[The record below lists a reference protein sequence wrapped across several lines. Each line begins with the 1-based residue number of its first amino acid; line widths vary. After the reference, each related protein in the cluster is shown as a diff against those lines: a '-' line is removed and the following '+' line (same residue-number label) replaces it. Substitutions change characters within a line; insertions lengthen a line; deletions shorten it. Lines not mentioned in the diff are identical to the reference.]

1 MFLTPTPPDLSFAQV
16 AERVNRDIA
25 MRATLTPAGR
35 FNLLIDRAMK
45 NVADV
50 IVWGRIP
57 IPVIRLVWR
66 RLRNLRAR
74 YNTILARF
82 QAGTLPAPNTAPP
95 QPAAASPPPEAP
107 PSDAPTPKAP
117 PPPRLP
123 QHSGWLLDTI
133 SWFVTLRRHELEE
146 MLDDPQTKAEVTEA
160 PQLGSA
166 LRPACTMLAVKQP
179 PWLRLPR
186 RPRTRPSRAKVIPP
200 APDFLLNAPG
210 AIIKPDGTIWKRIGA
225 SSTWRPSYGGTLEE
239 AQKIDKP
246 VRIWPR

>member
-1 MFLTPTPPDLSFAQV
+1 MQLTPQTPPTTFALV
-16 AERVNRDIA
+16 TEALNRDIA

-82 QAGTLPAPNTAPP
+82 HAGTLPPPNTTPRPIAPS
-95 QPAAASPPPEAP
+95 QPAAASPP
-107 PSDAPTPKAP
+107 SDK
-117 PPPRLP
+117 PRLP